1 MVLGGFQKWVFL
13 RYYSKSKV
21 TIQNESKAF
30 VILWALKK
38 YLCVDI
44 SLFYEATIIIFS
56 MLVSKISIRKTELP
70 ILGQVNYVLSTRAK

>member
-1 MVLGGFQKWVFL
+1 MESEGFQEWVIL
-13 RYYSKSKV
+13 RCCRESKV
-21 TIQNESKAF
+21 TIQNESKAS

-38 YLCVDI
+38 YLWVDV
-44 SLFYEATIIIFS
+44 SLFYEATLIMFS